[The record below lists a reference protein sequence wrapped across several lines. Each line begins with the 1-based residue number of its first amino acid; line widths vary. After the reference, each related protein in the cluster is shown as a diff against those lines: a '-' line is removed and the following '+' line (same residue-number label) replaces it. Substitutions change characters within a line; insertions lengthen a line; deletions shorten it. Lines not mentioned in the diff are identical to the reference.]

1 MTINEY
7 DLIKEAE
14 NKIKGIA
21 GVMTIIESSQIE
33 TIPSEVW
40 SILSD
45 EYSYAMKSLFREIGN
60 QMSGTGNHHLLS
72 ASLLAHVFV

>member
-1 MTINEY
+1 MDNHGEM
-7 DLIKEAE
+7 LIYQTEDGLT
-14 NKIKGIA
+14 KI
-21 GVMTIIESSQIE
+21 
-33 TIPSEVW
+33 
-40 SILSD
+40 D

>member
-1 MTINEY
+1 MLSNIKSPSFYMQAAFRAQNPFLFY
-7 DLIKEAE
+7 DNVAKEH
-14 NKIKGIA
+14 
-21 GVMTIIESSQIE
+21 
-33 TIPSEVW
+33 
-40 SILSD
+40 LR